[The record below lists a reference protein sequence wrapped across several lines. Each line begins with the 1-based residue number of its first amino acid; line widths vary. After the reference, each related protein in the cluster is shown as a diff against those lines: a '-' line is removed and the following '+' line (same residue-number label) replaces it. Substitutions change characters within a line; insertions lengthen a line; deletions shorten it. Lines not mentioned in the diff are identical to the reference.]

1 MDHLLPKK
9 TNPYRTRNSLKWTT
23 LLAAS
28 LVLTG
33 CGTVSMRPL
42 TQSELAAQTAA
53 DRAAAHEGVAPITG
67 TLSMEEAIARAM
79 KYNLDRRVKLMEE
92 AVALNQLDTANWDML
107 PRLMADAGY
116 SSRSKDLITRSIDS
130 VTGAPSLANPFISSE
145 RSHQVYDLGLT
156 WNLLDFGLSYISAK
170 QQGDRVL
177 IAAERRRKAMHV
189 LIQDVSTAFWRT
201 ASAQK
206 LRDDVRKAIA
216 LAEDALQDARKAENE
231 RVRSPIDALRYQRQL
246 LENLR
251 LLESIEQELSSGRIE
266 LAHLINAPLDQD
278 FQVQEPSDKIDAS
291 LLDVPVQRMEEL
303 ALAQNADIRE
313 QLYTSRIAV
322 EETKRTM
329 LRLFPNL
336 AFNYTIKHDT
346 DRFLINNTWNDTGLQ
361 LSFNLFNLLSAP
373 SQKRLADAGV
383 KLADQR
389 RIAAQMAVLTQVHL
403 SRLQYQIAYRQYV
416 RADQVWQ
423 ADAKIAE
430 HIKNRENAE
439 TQSKLEQVANSTT
452 AILSLLRRYQSLSQV
467 QSAGSKLQATMGV
480 EPVVGSVTEM
490 SLEALTKEVGAAM
503 QQWKQEVA
511 PSPAKPAAAS
521 SMREEAMPGAAV
533 VQPLPTSALALQPV
547 RTLASLPA
555 DAAIPMKE

>member
-1 MDHLLPKK
+1 MEFSSTKK
-9 TNPYRTRNSLKWTT
+9 TSTLHAVRSVKWPALKSTT
-23 LLAAS
+23 LTSATIVAAALA
-28 LVLTG
+28 LTG
-33 CGTVSMRPL
+33 CGTVALKPL

-53 DRAAAHEGVAPITG
+53 DRIAASEGVAPITG
-67 TLSMEEAIARAM
+67 ALSMDEAIARAL
-79 KYNLDRRVKLMEE
+79 KYNLDRRVKVMEE
-92 AVALNQLDTANWDML
+92 ALALDQLDASSWDML
-107 PRLMADAGY
+107 PRLMASAGY
-116 SSRSKDLITRSIDS
+116 TSRDKDLITRSIDS
-130 VTGAPSLANPFISSE
+130 VTGAPSLANPYISSE

-156 WNLLDFGLSYISAK
+156 WNLLDFGLSYLSAK

-177 IAAERRRKAMHV
+177 IAAERRRKAMHA
-189 LIQDVSTAFWRT
+189 LIQDVRTAFWRT

-216 LAEDALQDARKAENE
+216 LAEDALEDARKAEAE

-266 LAHLINAPLDQD
+266 LAHLINAPLNQD

-303 ALAQNADIRE
+303 ALMQNADIRE
-313 QLYTSRIAV
+313 QAYTSRIAV

-336 AFNYTIKHDT
+336 AFNYNIKHDT
-346 DRFLINNTWNDTGLQ
+346 DRYLINNTWNDTGLQ

-389 RIAAQMAVLTQVHL
+389 RIAAQMTVLTQVHL

-467 QSAGSKLQATMGV
+467 QSAGGKLQATMGL
-480 EPVVGSVTEM
+480 EPTIGSVSDL
-490 SLEALTKEVGAAM
+490 SLDALTKEVGASM
-503 QQWKQEVA
+503 QQWKREVDQA
-511 PSPAKPAAAS
+511 PAKPAPA
-521 SMREEAMPGAAV
+521 PGKVSQGAN
-533 VQPLPTSALALQPV
+533 QPKLALKTADFI
-547 RTLASLPA
+547 TLAA
-555 DAAIPMKE
+555 K

>member
-1 MDHLLPKK
+1 MD
-9 TNPYRTRNSLKWTT
+9 
-23 LLAAS
+23 
-28 LVLTG
+28 
-33 CGTVSMRPL
+33 
-42 TQSELAAQTAA
+42 
-53 DRAAAHEGVAPITG
+53 
-67 TLSMEEAIARAM
+67 EAIARAL
-79 KYNLDRRVKLMEE
+79 KYNLDRRVKVMEE
-92 AVALNQLDTANWDML
+92 AVALDQLDATSWDML
-107 PRLMADAGY
+107 PRLMASAGY
-116 SSRSKDLITRSIDS
+116 TSRDKDLITRSIDS
-130 VTGAPSLANPFISSE
+130 VTGAPSLANPYISSE

-156 WNLLDFGLSYISAK
+156 WNLLDFGLSYLSAK

-177 IAAERRRKAMHV
+177 IAAERRRKAMHA

-206 LRDDVRKAIA
+206 LRDDVRKAIT
-216 LAEDALQDARKAENE
+216 LAEDALEDARKAEAE
-231 RVRSPIDALRYQRQL
+231 RIRSPIDALRYQRQL

-266 LAHLINAPLDQD
+266 LAHLINAPLNQD

-303 ALAQNADIRE
+303 ALMQNADIRE
-313 QLYTSRIAV
+313 QAYTSRIAV

-336 AFNYTIKHDT
+336 AFNYNIKHDT

-389 RIAAQMAVLTQVHL
+389 RIAAQMTVLTQVHL

-467 QSAGSKLQATMGV
+467 QSAGGKLQATMGL
-480 EPVVGSVTEM
+480 EPAIGSVSDL
-490 SLEALTKEVGAAM
+490 SLDALTKEVGASM
-503 QQWKQEVA
+503 QQWKREVNQE
-511 PSPAKPAAAS
+511 PAKPEPAPGKVSQATKAAQLVLKPA
-521 SMREEAMPGAAV
+521 RFI
-533 VQPLPTSALALQPV
+533 
-547 RTLASLPA
+547 TLAA
-555 DAAIPMKE
+555 K